1 MPPFSTAKPKHDF
14 ERLEARITL
23 EKKTFLKHAAD
34 LVGRSLTDFVVNSAY
49 EAAARVIKEHEQIK
63 LSIKDGDAFINALQ
77 NAPAPSNALA
87 TAAKRYKKDIISK

>member
-1 MPPFSTAKPKHDF
+1 MPFSTAKPKHHDF

-63 LSIKDGDAFINALQ
+63 LSIKDGNAFINALQQ

-87 TAAKRYKKDIISK
+87 AAAKRYKKGVI

>member
-1 MPPFSTAKPKHDF
+1 MPFSTTKQKHDV
-14 ERLEARITL
+14 ERLEARISL

-49 EAAARVIKEHEQIK
+49 EAATRVIKEHEQIK

-77 NAPAPSNALA
+77 NAPAPSNALIA
-87 TAAKRYKKDIISK
+87 AAKRYKKDIISK